1 MIVDVSE
8 VKSIYIC
15 SKKVDFRKQIDGLV
29 TFIEF
34 EFGQDVIDGSL
45 FIFVNGYKNK
55 IKMIYYDGSG
65 FWMLVKR
72 MEKGKFKNEF
82 EEALNLNIFLKD

>member
-1 MIVDVSE
+1 ML
-8 VKSIYIC
+8 
-15 SKKVDFRKQIDGLV
+15 GLV

-45 FIFVNGYKNK
+45 FIFVNNGYKNK

-72 MEKGKFKNEF
+72 IEKGKFKNEF
-82 EEALNLNIFLKD
+82 EESLKLNTFTQRQLKYLL